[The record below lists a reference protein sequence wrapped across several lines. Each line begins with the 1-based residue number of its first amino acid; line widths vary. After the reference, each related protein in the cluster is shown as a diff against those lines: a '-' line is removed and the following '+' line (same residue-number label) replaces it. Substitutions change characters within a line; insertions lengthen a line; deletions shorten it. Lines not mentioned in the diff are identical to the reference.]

1 MKTYKSKIDILSL
14 ILPLSFPVLMLLN
27 QIQKGD
33 LHIILPTIIGVL
45 VIYILLYN
53 YTKYTIENGSL
64 NIKGGFLI
72 NKDIQIKS
80 ISKISKNRNLFRRS
94 LLTNPFLT
102 NKCLII
108 NYDDNKSI
116 LISPNHT
123 EQFIKDIQQVN
134 PNLVIGD

>member
-1 MKTYKSKIDILSL
+1 M
-14 ILPLSFPVLMLLN
+14 
-27 QIQKGD
+27 
-33 LHIILPTIIGVL
+33 
-45 VIYILLYN
+45 
-53 YTKYTIENGSL
+53 
-64 NIKGGFLI
+64 I